1 MAIEQSVFLEN
12 GNRLMAFSR
21 SETIVRTTPRTK
33 ESDFFVVEPSTKQLT
48 EPKRLSVASL
58 DLSATMQEMKSN
70 RWVIL
75 IVSLIVSAILSVVLI
90 VLAAMFDGM
99 SHSSKSM
106 YTLFPYGTSV
116 VMRTPWSS
124 IGMILLVI
132 QFPLYALILNLVRP
146 LRWKAVALVLII
158 AIHVLAVVL
167 GVRAYGTPIL

>member
-1 MAIEQSVFLEN
+1 MLQE
-12 GNRLMAFSR
+12 
-21 SETIVRTTPRTK
+21 
-33 ESDFFVVEPSTKQLT
+33 
-48 EPKRLSVASL
+48 KR
-58 DLSATMQEMKSN
+58 QEIKSS

-75 IVSLIVSAILSVVLI
+75 IVSLIVSAILGVVLI

-116 VMRTPWSS
+116 VMRTRWSS
-124 IGMILLVI
+124 IGLVLLVI

-146 LRWKAVALVLII
+146 LRWKALALVLIV

-167 GVRAYGTPIL
+167 GMRAYGTPI